1 MATMRQIAKQAGVSP
16 STVSRVINKNA
27 PVKEA
32 ARNKVLAA
40 IRQLEAGDGQKERG
54 TKGNVGIV
62 LPTSSARN
70 LAAHPSLYATV
81 LSFIDTLSSH
91 AIGNTTI
98 LLDEHTDLA
107 ALHPGE
113 VCGYLIL
120 GTNDRQEEYL
130 LPLMTESGLPFVFI
144 NRLMGN
150 PHASCVNIDDAQA
163 TELAVNHLLELGHE
177 RIAFLGG
184 NENFP
189 NTKIRCSSYKHTITS
204 AGIDFEKELVLY
216 GDYSEQSGAEMA
228 DRLLELDRLPTA
240 VCAASDSIA
249 IGFLH
254 RLAERGVRV
263 PEDISVIGFGNIE
276 ASAYISPALSTIA
289 QNSMEM
295 GRIAALT
302 LMQLMDNPC
311 VYSQQVLIRTALV
324 LRDSCCPP
332 KIQEK
337 GI

>member
-1 MATMRQIAKQAGVSP
+1 MATMRQIAKHAGVSP

-40 IRQLEAGDGQKERG
+40 IRQLEAGDVLKEKG
-54 TKGNVGIV
+54 MSGNVGIV

-91 AIGNTTI
+91 SIGNTTI
-98 LLDEHTDLA
+98 LLDEHTDFA
-107 ALHPGE
+107 ALRPKE

-120 GTNDRQEEYL
+120 GTNDRQEEHL
-130 LPLMTESGLPFVFI
+130 LPLMMQSGLPFVFI

-150 PHASCVNIDDAQA
+150 LHVSCVNIDDAQA
-163 TELAVNHLLELGHE
+163 TELAVNHLLELGHK
-177 RIAFLGG
+177 RIAFIGG

-189 NTKIRCSSYKHTITS
+189 NTKIRCSSYKRVLTA
-204 AGIDFEKELVLY
+204 AGIGFEKELVLY

-228 DRLLELDRLPTA
+228 DRLLLLNQFPTA

-249 IGFLH
+249 IGFMQ
-254 RLAERGVRV
+254 RLSERGVSV
-263 PEDISVIGFGNIE
+263 PEDVSIIGFGNIE

-289 QNSMEM
+289 QNSLEM

-302 LMQLMDNPC
+302 LMQLMDNSC
-311 VYSQQVLIRTALV
+311 IYSQQVLIRTALV
-324 LRDSCCPP
+324 IRDSCCPP
-332 KIQEK
+332 RKRQ
-337 GI
+337 

>member
-1 MATMRQIAKQAGVSP
+1 MATMRQIAKHAGVSP

-40 IRQLEAGDGQKERG
+40 IRQLEAGDIMKGKCV
-54 TKGNVGIV
+54 KGNVGIV

-70 LAAHPSLYATV
+70 LATHPSLYATV
-81 LSFIDTLSSH
+81 LSFIDTVSSH
-91 AIGNTTI
+91 SIGNTTI

-107 ALHPGE
+107 SLHPEE

-120 GTNDRQEEYL
+120 GTNDHEEENL
-130 LPLMTESGLPFVFI
+130 LPLMSESGLPFVFI

-150 PHASCVNIDDAQA
+150 LHASCVNIDDAQA
-163 TELAVNHLLELGHE
+163 TELAVNYLLGLGHK

-189 NTKIRCSSYKHTITS
+189 NTKIRCASYKHTITD
-204 AGIDFEKELVLY
+204 AGVAFDEELVLY

-228 DRLLELDRLPTA
+228 DRLLTLSKLPTA

-249 IGFLH
+249 IGFMH
-254 RLAERGVRV
+254 RLSERGINV

-302 LMQLMDNPC
+302 LIQLMENSC
-311 VYSQQVLIRTALV
+311 IYSQQVLIRTALV
-324 LRDSCCPP
+324 VRESCSPP
-332 KIQEK
+332 RKVERP
-337 GI
+337 